1 MIAPRFLPLLLAG
14 AFSALAAAANGGV
27 IRSWNFSEAIAAGE
41 IVSVP
46 ETAGG
51 PALQFRSGA
60 SVAVDQDEGGRRV
73 VVLGGAQADPGRTAG
88 KLDPM
93 PEVQARV
100 RFRPAS
106 TGAPLQTIVA
116 FGGCYELRYNRERSR
131 VEFIVF
137 YPEKKY
143 FTVHAPVSPDIWNQ
157 ATATFKDGKLT
168 LLVGMSRS
176 EDVLPPE
183 AVPGHLE
190 TTVRVGLVGER
201 AFVGSISEI
210 VLSVP

>member
-1 MIAPRFLPLLLAG
+1 MTMHRLLSLLVLVM
-14 AFSALAAAANGGV
+14 LAATAHAGV
-27 IRSWNFSEAIAAGE
+27 IRSWNFSDAITAGE

-60 SVAVDQDEGGRRV
+60 SVAVDPDEGGRRV
-73 VVLGGAQADPGRTAG
+73 VVLGGAQADPGRTLG
-88 KLDPM
+88 KIEPL
-93 PEVQARV
+93 PEIQARV

-106 TGAPLQTIVA
+106 TGPALQTIVA

-131 VEFIVF
+131 IEFIVF

-157 ATATFKDGKLT
+157 ATATFKDRKLT
-168 LLVGMSRS
+168 LAVGMSRA

-183 AVPGHLE
+183 AAPGHLE
-190 TTVRVGLVGER
+190 TTVRIGLVGER

-210 VLSVP
+210 VLSTP